1 LFDNTSILPY
11 LIGTIIIII
20 SIVKIKTAN
29 DVEKNKYRKM
39 DIRSITSI
47 KQLNKYI
54 EFNSPA
60 SSEFESLFT
69 SKIDEGSNLEILK
82 YLIDNKYV
90 QINKG
95 HSMLV
100 YAAVIGQTEV
110 VKLLL
115 KHKASIE
122 AADNNGNTALI
133 SAVIN
138 NHSTTVELLLKH
150 KANTEATN
158 NDGVTA
164 LILAVVH
171 SHSTVVELL
180 LKYKPN
186 IEAADNDGM
195 TALIWAAYKDNSAV
209 VELLLK
215 HKASIEAADNNGNTA
230 LILAV
235 SNNHSTTVELLLK
248 HKANTEAINNTGNTA
263 LFLAVA
269 HDYSAVVE
277 LLLKHK
283 ANTEAADN
291 NGNTVLILA
300 VINNHSTAVELL
312 LKHKANTEATNN
324 DGYTALILAAGKG
337 HSTAVE
343 LLLKYKANIDTTDN
357 DGVTALIWAVNKGY
371 STVVE
376 LLLKYKPNIEA
387 ADNNGMTALIWA
399 MDVGHLQAVQL
410 LLENDAI
417 ISEELS
423 RELEAQAVIH
433 KSKGYFDSIKSHLIN
448 PIFSTNMYEVK
459 LPGPVIFRIK
469 DFEITKLGV
478 ELSYSVVGAE
488 YDSVNWLGYQAE
500 FENRTQLENVKLHKD
515 LGNESFKVLVYGNNS
530 LGRLV
535 REFKIHGQAPKFYD
549 ADIINHSCYIFLEK
563 LNGVSIEH
571 WIDVKPLAEDLLNFS
586 IEIEKYN
593 SEHSLWGK
601 YGNSKLMIIKESGVS
616 SLAKI
621 LDLSGTFVKE
631 SENKGIKNIVYNN
644 VDDSQAWLK
653 KENEICTLLH
663 RQVHVIVDGSKIYLE
678 DNTEEALPALMEWDD
693 NSENP
698 KLLHVK
704 KTKGRVEYYYSYSH
718 KKNLAKWKDA
728 ARVVDFKTLFDE
740 PNKVYELQ
748 NYDKSNSELWNP
760 EFSKERMIVL
770 CEYDAIPTKEE
781 LIGIDVSQEL
791 INEEVFWGYG
801 TGSNKYYSKIN
812 NLSHMMIIGASGSG
826 KSNFMN
832 GVILSLL
839 KNLNQIQKMYLI
851 DLKSGIE
858 FNRYK
863 GFSEKVDVFSKGT
876 SPSRLL
882 GALREVEAEMYL
894 REEYMS
900 QNGITKLTTD
910 PIFIIIDEYAQIQLM
925 PAKGSESM
933 MKDDIVN
940 TLITIGTRARSAN
953 IKLIVQTQDPR
964 AVEDELKVHLMSR
977 ALLKT
982 SKEADAG
989 FTLQDDDKAYEM
1001 GIKHTS
1007 FDQGRYIF
1015 EDYNDG
1021 NTQTTELQFP
1031 FIDPDKKL
1039 YEAYSS
1045 AENEAYTGIELDE
1058 YKESISAQY
1067 PHLQN
1072 TKLLGNGE
1080 EESQEDVSNA
1090 QPSSQPQAS
1099 DSFIDFDSIGDDDVD
1114 ETSTDSAEDEDDKE
1128 IANLAKEGDDL
1139 YKALLSQIDED

>member
-1 LFDNTSILPY
+1 
-11 LIGTIIIII
+11 
-20 SIVKIKTAN
+20 
-29 DVEKNKYRKM
+29 
-39 DIRSITSI
+39 
-47 KQLNKYI
+47 
-54 EFNSPA
+54 
-60 SSEFESLFT
+60 
-69 SKIDEGSNLEILK
+69 
-82 YLIDNKYV
+82 
-90 QINKG
+90 
-95 HSMLV
+95 HS
-100 YAAVIGQTEV
+100 
-110 VKLLL
+110 
-115 KHKASIE
+115 
-122 AADNNGNTALI
+122 D
-133 SAVIN
+133 
-138 NHSTTVELLLKH
+138 TVELLLKH
-150 KANTEATN
+150 KAN
-158 NDGVTA
+158 
-164 LILAVVH
+164 
-171 SHSTVVELL
+171 
-180 LKYKPN
+180 
-186 IEAADNDGM
+186 IEAVD
-195 TALIWAAYKDNSAV
+195 
-209 VELLLK
+209 
-215 HKASIEAADNNGNTA
+215 KAGNT
-230 LILAV
+230 
-235 SNNHSTTVELLLK
+235 S
-248 HKANTEAINNTGNTA
+248 
-263 LFLAVA
+263 
-269 HDYSAVVE
+269 
-277 LLLKHK
+277 
-283 ANTEAADN
+283 
-291 NGNTVLILA
+291 
-300 VINNHSTAVELL
+300 
-312 LKHKANTEATNN
+312 
-324 DGYTALILAAGKG
+324 
-337 HSTAVE
+337 
-343 LLLKYKANIDTTDN
+343 
-357 DGVTALIWAVNKGY
+357 LIWAVREHR
-371 STVVE
+371 SDAVE
-376 LLLKYKPNIEA
+376 ILLR
-387 ADNNGMTALIWA
+387 NN
-399 MDVGHLQAVQL
+399 
-410 LLENDAI
+410 AI
-417 ISEELS
+417 ISKEF
-423 RELEAQAVIH
+423 
-433 KSKGYFDSIKSHLIN
+433 SKQIEMLTVTHPSKEYFDSIKSYLID
-448 PIFSTNMYEVK
+448 PIFEINMYEVK

-469 DFEITKLGV
+469 DYEITKLGV
-478 ELSYSVVGAE
+478 ELSYFVVDAE

-500 FENRTQLENVKLHKD
+500 FENRTQLDNVKLHAD
-515 LGNESFKVLVYGNNS
+515 LGNELFKVLIYGNDS
-530 LGRLV
+530 LGRLLK
-535 REFKIHGQAPKFYD
+535 EFKVHGRAPSFYD
-549 ADIINHSCYIFLEK
+549 ADIVNHSCCIFLK
-563 LNGVSIEH
+563 NLNGVTIEH
-571 WIDVKPLAEDLLNFS
+571 WIDASPLAEDLLNFS
-586 IEIEKYN
+586 IEIEEYN
-593 SEHSLWGK
+593 SEHSLWGE
-601 YGNSKLMIIKESGVS
+601 YGNSKLMIIKESSIS
-616 SLAKI
+616 SLAKA

-631 SENKGIKNIVYNN
+631 SESKGIRNIVYNN
-644 VDDSQAWLK
+644 VDDSQLWLE
-653 KENEICTLLH
+653 KEDEICILLR

-678 DNTEEALPALMEWDD
+678 DNIEEALPALMEWDD
-693 NSENP
+693 NSDNP

-704 KTKGRVEYYYSYSH
+704 KAQGRVDYYYSYSH

-791 INEEVFWGYG
+791 TNKEVFWGYG
-801 TGSNKYYSKIN
+801 TGSDKYYSKIN

-882 GALREVEAEMYL
+882 SALREVEAEMYL

-900 QNGITKLTTD
+900 HNGITKLTTD

-933 MKDDIVN
+933 IKDDIVN
-940 TLITIGTRARSAN
+940 TLVTIGTRARSAN

-1045 AENEAYTGIELDE
+1045 VENEAYTGIELNE

-1067 PHLQN
+1067 PHLKN
-1072 TKLLGNGE
+1072 TKLLGNGKE
-1080 EESQEDVSNA
+1080 VSQEDTSNA
-1090 QPSSQPQAS
+1090 QPSPQPQAS
-1099 DSFIDFDSIGDDDVD
+1099 DSLIDFDSIGDDVD
-1114 ETSTDSAEDEDDKE
+1114 ETSNDSDEDDKE